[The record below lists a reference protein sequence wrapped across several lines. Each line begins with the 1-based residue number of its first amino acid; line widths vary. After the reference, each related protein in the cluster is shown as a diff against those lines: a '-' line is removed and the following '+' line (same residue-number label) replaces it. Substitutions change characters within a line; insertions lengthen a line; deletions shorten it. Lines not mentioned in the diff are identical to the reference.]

1 METETKSINV
11 CCDELSSMLRP
22 KTYPIGVKFFD
33 NLKERP
39 QGTMR
44 PRHPMNTCQITAIAR
59 YYGRPM
65 YFTAEDMACIVG
77 GVTMGLIP
85 EPESMKNGE
94 IAKMLHADLD
104 SSKEFTTKVAK
115 IPYGKVKAIATAPL
129 LNINF
134 EPDIVVMYGNT
145 AQVMRIIQGY
155 LYEKGGRV
163 NFSTGGEWSLC
174 ADSIAQAYISN
185 DISLGMPCF
194 GDRKTGLAQEDE
206 VTVAFPYSLYDK
218 ILGGMRAT
226 VGVAPYP
233 IPFDI
238 GFPQMPDYTLTP
250 NAVEYR
256 KNMIKKDKTN

>member
-1 METETKSINV
+1 MKNKMKTTEV
-11 CCDELSSMLRP
+11 CCRLSAMLRP
-22 KTYPIGVKFFD
+22 KTYPFGVKFFD

-39 QGTMR
+39 KGTMR
-44 PRHPMNTCQITAIAR
+44 PRHPMNTCQITAITR

-65 YFTAEDMACIVG
+65 YFTAKDMACIVG

-94 IAKMLHADLD
+94 IAKMLHSDLD
-104 SSKEFTTKVAK
+104 SAKEFTTKVAK
-115 IPYGKVKAIATAPL
+115 IPYGKIKAVATAPMSK
-129 LNINF
+129 IDF
-134 EPDIVVMYGNT
+134 EPDVVVMYGNT
-145 AQVMRIIQGY
+145 AQVMRVIQGY

-174 ADSIAQAYISN
+174 ADSIAQAYVSQ

-206 VTVAFPYSLYDK
+206 VTVAFPYFLYNK
-218 ILGGMRAT
+218 ILAGMEAT
-226 VGVAPYP
+226 LEVAAYP

-250 NAVEYR
+250 NAVKYR
-256 KNMIKKDKTN
+256 KNLMKRNKVD